1 MRVMSGQDEPQSQ
14 NYSAVV
20 ERSIPAELAGLRLD
34 RALARLFPEHSRS
47 RLQAWV
53 RAGRVTVDA
62 ARADVKRKVWG
73 GERVVLSPSL
83 AAARDAYAPQAIE
96 LRIVHEDDAII
107 VVDKAAG
114 VVVHPGAGN
123 RDGTLAN
130 ALLHH
135 APALAGVP
143 RAGIVH
149 RLDKDTTGLLVVAK
163 TLAAQT
169 DLVRQLARRTVKR
182 EYLALVHGRVAA
194 AGAID
199 APIGRHP
206 TARTRMAVSA
216 RGKPARTRYRVVERL
231 ADSTL
236 LAVSLDTGRTHQIR
250 VHMRS
255 IGHPIVGD
263 PTYGKHAAPRAG
275 RHAAPRAGRQA
286 DAGEGPGTL
295 LAAFPRQAL
304 HAARLGLVHPA
315 SGAPG
320 EWQSELPGDMR
331 ELIGRLRR

>member
-1 MRVMSGQDEPQSQ
+1 MSGHDEPQSE

-114 VVVHPGAGN
+114 IVVHPGAGN

-149 RLDKDTTGLLVVAK
+149 RLD
-163 TLAAQT
+163 
-169 DLVRQLARRTVKR
+169 
-182 EYLALVHGRVAA
+182 
-194 AGAID
+194 
-199 APIGRHP
+199 
-206 TARTRMAVSA
+206 
-216 RGKPARTRYRVVERL
+216 
-231 ADSTL
+231 
-236 LAVSLDTGRTHQIR
+236 
-250 VHMRS
+250 
-255 IGHPIVGD
+255 
-263 PTYGKHAAPRAG
+263 
-275 RHAAPRAGRQA
+275 
-286 DAGEGPGTL
+286 
-295 LAAFPRQAL
+295 
-304 HAARLGLVHPA
+304 
-315 SGAPG
+315 
-320 EWQSELPGDMR
+320 
-331 ELIGRLRR
+331 